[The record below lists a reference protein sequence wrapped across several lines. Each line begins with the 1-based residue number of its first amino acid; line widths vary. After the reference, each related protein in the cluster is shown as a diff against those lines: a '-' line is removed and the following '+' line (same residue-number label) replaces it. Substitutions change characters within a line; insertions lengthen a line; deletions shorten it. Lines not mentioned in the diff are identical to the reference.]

1 MPSIFVDIILLFSF
15 VPLLTNPF
23 TYYFMSKRYRAIL
36 YAYLSYCYWNK
47 DTEKFNK
54 KNQEA
59 RQVIKALR
67 VHQQQNSPEY
77 KQKINKM
84 KASYYQII
92 FYIIQNCDQIQY
104 NQFNIFFLFYLYFFI
119 SIFINRTK

>member
-54 KNQEA
+54 K
-59 RQVIKALR
+59 IK
-67 VHQQQNSPEY
+67 
-77 KQKINKM
+77 KQDKLLKLYVCINNKIHRNINK
-84 KASYYQII
+84 KLI
-92 FYIIQNCDQIQY
+92 
-104 NQFNIFFLFYLYFFI
+104 
-119 SIFINRTK
+119 K